1 MKHDPVLNQVN
12 RILIKN
18 DYTHLSLVKV
28 QTVEIILYA
37 LDSMPNQDSNADQFI
52 LNHVKI
58 VNSLTIKEL
67 IVNLIHKQELL
78 DTLSDDPKLLSIMNS
93 MTKNLKGLAHLT
105 SDQMITQMHQI
116 FKRDEIEEFADLMGI
131 NEK

>member
-1 MKHDPVLNQVN
+1 MKHDPVLAEVN
-12 RILIKN
+12 RVLIRN

-58 VNSLTIKEL
+58 VNSLTINEL

-93 MTKNLKGLAHLT
+93 MTQNLKGLAHLT
-105 SDQMITQMHQI
+105 SDQMITKMHET
-116 FKRDEIEEFADLMGI
+116 FKRDEIEEFADLMGL

>member
-1 MKHDPVLNQVN
+1 MKHDPVLAEVN
-12 RILIKN
+12 RVLIKT

-28 QTVEIILYA
+28 QTVEILLYA
-37 LDSMPNQDSNADQFI
+37 LDSMPNQNLNADKFI

-58 VNSLTIKEL
+58 VNASTINEL

-78 DTLSDDPKLLSIMNS
+78 DTLSGDLKLLSIMNS
-93 MTKNLKGLAHLT
+93 MNKNLKGLAHLT
-105 SDQMITQMHQI
+105 PEHMITKMNEI
-116 FKRDEIEEFADLMGI
+116 FKRDEIAEFADLMGI